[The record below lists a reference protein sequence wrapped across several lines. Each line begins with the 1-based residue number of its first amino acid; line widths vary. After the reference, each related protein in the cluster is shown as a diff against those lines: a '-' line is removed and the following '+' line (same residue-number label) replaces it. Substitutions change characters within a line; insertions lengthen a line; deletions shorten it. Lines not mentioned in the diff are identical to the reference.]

1 MSFLFCVVHKSR
13 HKILLHY
20 HCSVFCLKSE
30 LDTCKCALKKDSRTL
45 IDMVLSNCTFSNG
58 MPKNIGD
65 VLELL
70 EPWFESA
77 SGEAQ
82 PSSVTISLLDRS
94 FGKVCG
100 LLQVSENKS
109 LI

>member
-20 HCSVFCLKSE
+20 HYSVFCLKSE
-30 LDTCKCALKKDSRTL
+30 RETCKCALKKDSRML
-45 IDMVLSNCTFSNG
+45 IEMVLSNCTFPTG

-65 VLELL
+65 ELELL
-70 EPWFESA
+70 EPWFENA

-94 FGKVCG
+94 FGKV
-100 LLQVSENKS
+100 
-109 LI
+109 

>member
-13 HKILLHY
+13 NKTLLHY

-30 LDTCKCALKKDSRTL
+30 RETCKCALKKDSRTL
-45 IDMVLSNCTFSNG
+45 IEMVLPNCTFPNG
-58 MPKNIGD
+58 MPNNIGD

-70 EPWFESA
+70 EPRFEYA
-77 SGEAQ
+77 SGKAQ

-94 FGKVCG
+94 FGKV
-100 LLQVSENKS
+100 
-109 LI
+109 